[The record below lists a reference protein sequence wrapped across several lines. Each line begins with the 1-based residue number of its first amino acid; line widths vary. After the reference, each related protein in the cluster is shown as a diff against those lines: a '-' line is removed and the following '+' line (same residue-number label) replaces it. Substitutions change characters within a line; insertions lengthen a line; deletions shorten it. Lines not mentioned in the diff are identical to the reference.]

1 MGYLTATYGGVE
13 LPIKITRLNRNLT
26 PPISN
31 TTKKIE
37 KKNGA
42 ELSHSTYGQKTISLE
57 YKIRNGTAEGIS
69 EFRRKMGGILCSQE
83 EKRLIFS
90 DEPNLY
96 YDAVPDGEGI
106 LNEEYI
112 VSEGTLTFL
121 IPDGLTHSI
130 SEKEFVAEANSDGIL
145 EATIV
150 NEGTESVPIDYEII
164 HNHEN
169 GYIGIVSKHGAMQF
183 GHIGEVD
190 AEEQSSEMLLE
201 YNADEMLANMASGG
215 TFSSSYTNNGA
226 FTVNEHNGVRY
237 LELTNAGSGTGWH
250 GAGRYKDFPAD
261 SSGNTGSKNW
271 KVESKLWYQSTKAT
285 QTGAMDLCVT
295 KGTQVIASM
304 QIWDGD
310 TGSNLTNV
318 DMYVGSSRVARYQ
331 FNADGNSWSGSGGKV
346 YIQKTDELFE
356 FGYGNSKFQV
366 NMDEYEDIVADR
378 VQIFISQKGSR
389 GYADM
394 PWACF
399 ESLSVRAD
407 GSGEVPN
414 RYPAGSVITIDGET
428 GKFYVD
434 GVPML
439 GDEIVGT
446 KYFLAPPGETKV
458 QFVYSDFCDP
468 APTIKAKIREAYL

>member
-1 MGYLTATYGGVE
+1 MGLLVKFGGVDLSE
-13 LPIKITRLNRNLT
+13 YISVLEGFT
-26 PPISN
+26 PFSGADWK
-31 TTKKIE
+31 TSVLSDGTKRGSDFE
-37 KKNGA
+37 YQ
-42 ELSHSTYGQKTISLE
+42 TYKYKTIPMPFDMSGDLINK
-57 YKIRNGTAEGIS
+57 YDK
-69 EFRRKMGGILCSQE
+69 LCLALNSSKPME
-83 EKRLIFS
+83 
-90 DEPNLY
+90 LY
-96 YDAVPDGEGI
+96 FGSVPDSVFYAIATGDFDFEQINKFG
-106 LNEEYI
+106 
-112 VSEGTLTFL
+112 SGTITWL
-121 IPDGLTHSI
+121 IPDGLAHSTT
-130 SEKEFVAEANSDGIL
+130 EKEFIATINDDVIM

-150 NEGTESVPIDYEII
+150 NNGTESVPINYEIT

-169 GYIGIVSKHGAMQF
+169 GYIGIISEYGAMQF

-201 YNADEMLANMASGG
+201 YNADEMLSNMASGG
-215 TFSSSYTNNGA
+215 TFSSSYANNGA
-226 FTVNEHNGVRY
+226 LAVNEHNGVRY
-237 LELTNAGSGTGWH
+237 LELINAGSGAGWH
-250 GAGRYKDFPAD
+250 GAGRYKDFPSD

-271 KVESKLWYQSTKAT
+271 KVEAKLWYQSTKAA
-285 QTGAMDLCVT
+285 QTGAMDLCIT

-310 TGSNLTNV
+310 AGSDLTNV
-318 DMYVGSSRVARYQ
+318 DMYVGSSLVARYQ
-331 FNADGNSWSGSGGKV
+331 FSADGSSWSGSGGKI
-346 YIQKTDELFE
+346 YIQKINELFE
-356 FGYGNSKFQV
+356 FGYGTTKFQV
-366 NMDEYEDIVADR
+366 NMDEYEDIIADR

-389 GYADM
+389 GYVDM

-414 RYPAGSVITIDGET
+414 RYPAGSVVTIDGET

>member
-1 MGYLTATYGGVE
+1 MGLLVKFGGVDLSE
-13 LPIKITRLNRNLT
+13 YISVLEGFTPFSGADWKTSVLSDGTKRGADFEYQTYKYKTIPMPFDMSGDLVDKYDKLCLALNRSE
-26 PPISN
+26 PM
-31 TTKKIE
+31 
-37 KKNGA
+37 
-42 ELSHSTYGQKTISLE
+42 ELYFGS
-57 YKIRNGTAEGIS
+57 
-69 EFRRKMGGILCSQE
+69 
-83 EKRLIFS
+83 
-90 DEPNLY
+90 
-96 YDAVPDGEGI
+96 VPDRVFYAIATGDFDFEQINKFG
-106 LNEEYI
+106 
-112 VSEGTLTFL
+112 SGTITWL
-121 IPDGLTHSI
+121 IPDGLAHSI

-169 GYIGIVSKHGAMQF
+169 GYIGIISEYGAMQF

-190 AEEQSSEMLLE
+190 AEEQSSETLFE
-201 YNADEMLANMASGG
+201 YNADEILANMASGG

-226 FTVNEHNGVRY
+226 LTVNEHNGVRY

-271 KVESKLWYQSTKAT
+271 KVESKIWYQSTKAT

-356 FGYGNSKFQV
+356 FGYGTTKFQV
-366 NMDEYEDIVADR
+366 NMDEYEDIIADR

-394 PWACF
+394 PWVCF

-414 RYPAGSVITIDGET
+414 RYPAGSVVTIDGET

-446 KYFLAPPGETKV
+446 RYFLAPPGETKV
-458 QFVYSDFCDP
+458 QFVYSEFSDP

>member
-1 MGYLTATYGGVE
+1 MEFSVKFNGYELGEYIDVLQGFTALSGTEWSPYISSGGASNRGSEFCYTTY
-13 LPIKITRLNRNLT
+13 K
-26 PPISN
+26 S
-31 TTKKIE
+31 
-37 KKNGA
+37 
-42 ELSHSTYGQKTISLE
+42 KTIPMPFVAVDDLE
-57 YKIRNGTAEGIS
+57 SKYDELER
-69 EFRRKMGGILCSQE
+69 ILNVDE
-83 EKRLIFS
+83 PKPLIFENLPDRMFYAIPS
-90 DEPNLY
+90 GNLDFDEISTI
-96 YDAVPDGEGI
+96 G
-106 LNEEYI
+106 
-112 VSEGTLTFL
+112 SGTITWL
-121 IPDGLTHSI
+121 IPDGLAHSI
-130 SEKEFVAEANSDGIL
+130 SEKEFVAEVNSDGIL

-150 NEGTESVPIDYEII
+150 NEGTESVPVNYEIT

-169 GYIGIVSKHGAMQF
+169 GYIGIISEHGAMQF

-190 AEEQSSEMLLE
+190 AEEQSSETLFE

-215 TFSSSYTNNGA
+215 TFSSSYANNGA
-226 FTVNEHNGVRY
+226 LTVNEHNNVRY

-261 SSGNTGSKNW
+261 SAGNTGSKNW
-271 KVESKLWYQSTKAT
+271 KVEAKLWYQSTKSS
-285 QTGAMDLCVT
+285 QTGAMDLCIT

-310 TGSNLTNV
+310 TGSNLTNI
-318 DMYVGSSRVARYQ
+318 DMYVGSSKVATYK
-331 FNADGNSWSGSGGKV
+331 FNADANAWSNAEGGKI
-346 YIQKTDELFE
+346 YIQKKDELFE

-366 NMDEYEDIVADR
+366 NMDEYEDIIADR

-394 PWACF
+394 PWSCF

-414 RYPAGSVITIDGET
+414 RYPEGSVVTIDGET

-434 GVPML
+434 EVPML

-446 KYFLAPPGETKV
+446 RYFLAPPGETKV
-458 QFVYSDFCDP
+458 QFSYSDFCNP

>member
-1 MGYLTATYGGVE
+1 
-13 LPIKITRLNRNLT
+13 
-26 PPISN
+26 
-31 TTKKIE
+31 
-37 KKNGA
+37 
-42 ELSHSTYGQKTISLE
+42 
-57 YKIRNGTAEGIS
+57 
-69 EFRRKMGGILCSQE
+69 
-83 EKRLIFS
+83 
-90 DEPNLY
+90 
-96 YDAVPDGEGI
+96 
-106 LNEEYI
+106 
-112 VSEGTLTFL
+112 
-121 IPDGLTHSI
+121 
-130 SEKEFVAEANSDGIL
+130 
-145 EATIV
+145 
-150 NEGTESVPIDYEII
+150 
-164 HNHEN
+164 
-169 GYIGIVSKHGAMQF
+169 MQF

-201 YNADEMLANMASGG
+201 YNADEMLSNMASGG
-215 TFSSSYTNNGA
+215 TFSSSYANNGA
-226 FTVNEHNGVRY
+226 LAVNEHNGVRY
-237 LELTNAGSGTGWH
+237 LELINAGSGAGWH
-250 GAGRYKDFPAD
+250 GAGRYKDFPSD

-271 KVESKLWYQSTKAT
+271 KVEAKLWYQSTKAA
-285 QTGAMDLCVT
+285 QTGAMDLCIT

-310 TGSNLTNV
+310 TGSDLTNV

-331 FNADGNSWSGSGGKV
+331 FSADGSSWSGSGGKI
-346 YIQKTDELFE
+346 YIQKINELFE
-356 FGYGNSKFQV
+356 FGYGTTKFQV
-366 NMDEYEDIVADR
+366 NMDEYEDIIADR

-389 GYADM
+389 GYVDM

-414 RYPAGSVITIDGET
+414 RYPAGSVVTIDGET

>member
-1 MGYLTATYGGVE
+1 MMGFSVIFNGYDLSEYIEILQGFTALVGQRWSPE
-13 LPIKITRLNRNLT
+13 TRKSSTFIRGTEFEYTTCDEKEIPMPFVMLANMESKYDEIERILNVDE
-26 PPISN
+26 PKP
-31 TTKKIE
+31 
-37 KKNGA
+37 
-42 ELSHSTYGQKTISLE
+42 
-57 YKIRNGTAEGIS
+57 
-69 EFRRKMGGILCSQE
+69 
-83 EKRLIFS
+83 LIFGNMT
-90 DEPNLY
+90 DRMFYAIPTGDLDFEEN
-96 YDAVPDGEGI
+96 AVIG
-106 LNEEYI
+106 
-112 VSEGTLTFL
+112 SGTITWL
-121 IPDGLTHSI
+121 IPDGLAHSTT
-130 SEKEFVAEANSDGIL
+130 EKEFIATINDDGIM
-145 EATIV
+145 ETTIV
-150 NEGTESVPIDYEII
+150 NNGTESVPINYEIT

-169 GYIGIVSKHGAMQF
+169 GYIGIVSEHGAMQF

-201 YNADEMLANMASGG
+201 YNADEMLSNMASGG
-215 TFSSSYTNNGA
+215 TFSSSYANNGA
-226 FTVNEHNGVRY
+226 LAVNEHNGVRY
-237 LELTNAGSGTGWH
+237 LELINAGSGAGWH
-250 GAGRYKDFPAD
+250 GAGRYKDFPSD

-271 KVESKLWYQSTKAT
+271 KVEAKLWYQSTKAA
-285 QTGAMDLCVT
+285 QTGAMDLCIT

-310 TGSNLTNV
+310 TGSDLTNV

-331 FNADGNSWSGSGGKV
+331 FSADGSSWSGSGGKI
-346 YIQKTDELFE
+346 YIQKTNELFE
-356 FGYGNSKFQV
+356 FGYGTTKFQV
-366 NMDEYEDIVADR
+366 NMDEYEDIIADR

-389 GYADM
+389 GYVDM

-414 RYPAGSVITIDGET
+414 RYPAGSVVTIDGET